1 MIVKTVVRP
10 ETEMKN
16 SGIEYIGKIPND
28 WEVRKVGYL
37 AAKITDYVAS
47 GSFATLAQN
56 VQYLDEPDYARL
68 IRTVD
73 LSGSVNKQPV
83 YVSKEAYKFLSN
95 SNLFG
100 GELILPNIGSVGCV
114 YQYKKIYE
122 HATLA
127 PNSILLDMKEN
138 NRFYFYWFSN
148 PIVGESLK
156 ILGNSTVQVKFNKS
170 QLRQYMLPRPPLSE
184 QQAIADYLDKTCS
197 KIDEIIAEAKAS
209 IDEYK
214 ELKQSV
220 IDKAVLHGLC
230 NGMMKDSGNDL
241 IGKIPLSWEMRK
253 LKYVA
258 DFNPGITTAYD
269 AQKEVG
275 YVPMNC
281 VKNGYMNPLSARLS
295 DMSTGLTGFQ
305 DGDIVIAKV
314 TPCFENGNI
323 AVAENLEQGV
333 AFGSS
338 ELFVIRTHSINRR
351 FMLYYLQNS
360 VFKNQCISTM
370 TGTGGL
376 KRVSGYFVNN
386 AYITY
391 PPENE
396 QQVIVNYL
404 DEAVK
409 NMDSLITEKESLI
422 NDLEAYKKSL
432 IYEVVTGKRRVV

>member
-1 MIVKTVVRP
+1 MA
-10 ETEMKN
+10 MKE
-16 SGIEYIGKIPND
+16 SGIEWVGLIPDTWSVIPNKYVMHKEKNLCEKWSGED
-28 WEVRKVGYL
+28 VMSLTMNGVIVRDLQNPTGKMP
-37 AAKITDYVAS
+37 
-47 GSFATLAQN
+47 ATF
-56 VQYLDEPDYARL
+56 D
-68 IRTVD
+68 
-73 LSGSVNKQPV
+73 G
-83 YVSKEAYKFLSN
+83 
-95 SNLFG
+95 
-100 GELILPNIGSVGCV
+100 
-114 YQYKKIYE
+114 YQYIE
-122 HATLA
+122 DGD
-127 PNSILLDMKEN
+127 LLMCLFDIDVTPRCVGKVTHDGVTSPAYSN
-138 NRFYFYWFSN
+138 FKVHDNASRDYFYYYYLMVDNTKELLHLAKNLRHSFTEEQL
-148 PIVGESLK
+148 GQLK
-156 ILGNSTVQVKFNKS
+156 VPMPS
-170 QLRQYMLPRPPLSE
+170 LSE
-184 QQAIADYLDKTCS
+184 QQAIADYLDETCS
-197 KIDEIIAEAKAS
+197 KIDKIIAEAKAS

-258 DFNPGITTAYD
+258 NFNPGITTAYD

-409 NMDSLITEKESLI
+409 NTDSLITEKESLI

>member
-1 MIVKTVVRP
+1 MAMIRP
-10 ETEMKN
+10 ETEMKD
-16 SGIEYIGKIPND
+16 SGVQWLGNIPND
-28 WEVRKVGYL
+28 WNIKPLY
-37 AAKITDYVAS
+37 AC
-47 GSFATLAQN
+47 
-56 VQYLDEPDYARL
+56 LDEINQKNNPVVTTNILSLTNTDGVIPYAER
-68 IRTVD
+68 
-73 LSGSVNKQPV
+73 GNQGNK
-83 YVSKEAYKFLSN
+83 SKEKFEEYKVVYPNTIVAN
-95 SNLFG
+95 SMN
-100 GELILPNIGSVGCV
+100 ILIGSVGLSKYEGCV
-114 YQYKKIYE
+114 SPVYYVYMAK
-122 HATLA
+122 
-127 PNSILLDMKEN
+127 P
-138 NRFYFYWFSN
+138 
-148 PIVGESLK
+148 
-156 ILGNSTVQVKFNKS
+156 QVDIRYMNYLFQMEPFQKR
-170 QLRQYMLPRPPLSE
+170 LRQFANGILEIRLRVSSHDILHQKVAVPDYGE

-197 KIDEIIAEAKAS
+197 KIDDIIAEAKAS

-241 IGKIPLSWEMRK
+241 IGKIPLYWDMRK

-258 DFNPGITTAYD
+258 DFNPGITVAYD
-269 AQKEVG
+269 AQMEVG

-295 DMSTGLTGFQ
+295 EMSTGLTCFQ
-305 DGDIVIAKV
+305 DGDIVMAKV

-396 QQVIVNYL
+396 QQSLVDYL
-404 DEAVK
+404 DEVVK
-409 NMDSLITEKESLI
+409 NMDSLIAEKESLI